1 MLSLTLCLGLLATGA
16 AMPARDQ
23 PPPLLI
29 TEVTVIPAD
38 TDDVLDARYVLIR
51 DGRIATIATRRPRHL
66 KRGTV
71 TIDGRGKFL
80 VPGFID
86 AHVHIATEGA
96 IRGSK
101 DPTIA
106 GLDLGDD
113 HAYDRQVLLTLLR
126 AGVTGAA
133 NLGGSVASDDDL
145 LWLRGEIEAGRVQ
158 GPRLFVGKYINGP
171 RAEVTIPRSTEVP
184 SSSPAAPTNAAD
196 GVAAVRAARQRGYDF
211 IKPYQF
217 LNRET
222 YAAIVDEA
230 RRLGMPT
237 SGHLPELGCASCADR
252 AFAFAHELDN
262 IAHAEELARYGRE
275 SDFAPADID
284 TLADLVAR
292 RDIGVTPT
300 LITLKTIIHMYT
312 QRDVPPVP
320 APWNDWVDPITRL
333 DWDAPQN
340 RYLSEAFRRQPE
352 AETFSAGYDFA
363 RLLTRQLWKRGV
375 TLTVGTDAPMPGL
388 SFGVSVHQEMAEL
401 REIGLS
407 PLQVLRAASI
417 NARKLFAPTL
427 GSGAVRP
434 GELADLVLLDA
445 NPLDD
450 IRNVAQIT
458 GVVTHGR
465 WLSREEMDRRLAE
478 LVQHSRALQRQ
489 LQLRRAPVAEER

>member
-1 MLSLTLCLGLLATGA
+1 MPSLILCLGILSAPA

-51 DGRIATIATRRPRHL
+51 DGRIATIATRRPRHV
-66 KRGTV
+66 RPDTV

-101 DPTIA
+101 DTAIA

-113 HAYDRQVLLTLLR
+113 HAYDEQVLLTLLR

-145 LWLRGEIEAGRVQ
+145 LWLRDEIKAGRVQ

-171 RAEVTIPRSTEVP
+171 RAAVVAPRGTDVPP
-184 SSSPAAPTNAAD
+184 SSPGAPTNAAD
-196 GVAAVRAARQRGYDF
+196 GVAAVKAARERGYDF

-230 RRLGMPT
+230 RRLGVPT

-252 AFAFAHELDN
+252 AFAFSHKLDN

-284 TLADLVAR
+284 TLADLVAQR
-292 RDIGVTPT
+292 EVAVTPT

-312 QRDVPPVP
+312 QRDVPAVP
-320 APWNDWVDPITRL
+320 APWDDWVDPITRL
-333 DWDAPQN
+333 DWDGPQN

-352 AETFSAGYDFA
+352 AGTFSAGYDFA

-388 SFGVSVHQEMAEL
+388 PFGVSVHQEMAEL

-407 PLQVLRAASI
+407 PLLVLRAASL
-417 NARKLFAPTL
+417 NARKLFAPAL
-427 GSGAVRP
+427 GNGAVRP
-434 GELADLVLLDA
+434 GQLADLVLLDA

-450 IRNVAQIT
+450 IRNVSRIA

-465 WLSREEMDRRLAE
+465 WLSRDDMDRHLAE
-478 LVQHSRALQRQ
+478 LAQRSRALERQ
-489 LQLRRAPVAEER
+489 LQLRRTSGVDDR